1 MPICGEWHKSSR
13 GIVRIPPSICRARRM
28 SEIPDDEPWGRV
40 FARGQRRLERALG
53 AMDLK
58 SEESVAAAPRARP
71 VLELAAQL
79 LGPGATT
86 VVDVGASQ
94 VGGVAEMVAESRN
107 PGGTVEAW
115 WRLHPVAS
123 LVGFEPDAVECRRL
137 NDSVRPGRSERYFAT
152 ALGKSDGTGTLHLA
166 VRPACS
172 SLYPPDAAVVRRYP
186 QVYGDIREVGTE
198 EVALTTLDS
207 WWIDAGRPR
216 ISFIKLDTQGSEWD
230 ILTAGSRVLP
240 GCLGLEVEVEFNALY
255 LGQPL
260 FHDVDRLLRE
270 AGFSLWRLGSL
281 CHYAEKPK

>member
-1 MPICGEWHKSSR
+1 
-13 GIVRIPPSICRARRM
+13 
-28 SEIPDDEPWGRV
+28 
-40 FARGQRRLERALG
+40 
-53 AMDLK
+53 
-58 SEESVAAAPRARP
+58 
-71 VLELAAQL
+71 
-79 LGPGATT
+79 
-86 VVDVGASQ
+86 
-94 VGGVAEMVAESRN
+94 
-107 PGGTVEAW
+107 
-115 WRLHPVAS
+115 AS

-172 SLYPPDAAVVRRYP
+172 SLYPPDAAVVCRYP

-198 EVALTTLDS
+198 EVVLTTLDS

-216 ISFIKLDTQGSEWD
+216 ISFIKLDTQGSKWD

-240 GCLGLEVEVEFNALY
+240 GCLRLEVEVEFNALY

-270 AGFSLWRLGSL
+270 AGFSLWHLRSL
-281 CHYAEKPK
+281 CHYAKKPKGRRVQADTIHFDGRWYPTPAGSGRLFWANAIYFRDYELISEQGDLLVLATLLEGVGDFDKTATCLRKIASPTVMELV